1 MSDPMEILANQ
12 ILAERGNAAGEMRQ
26 AERIVSEFRAKI
38 EAFDRSLELIERA
51 RKAQPAAA
59 PPPARAER
67 GSVQT
72 AVMECFGDNVKA
84 SSADDMCF
92 RLTQFDRS
100 SVLSALRALVKSGK
114 LILADGRYRVAEAGA

>member
-1 MSDPMEILANQ
+1 MSACNAIDREI
-12 ILAERGNAAGEMRQ
+12 AE
-26 AERIVSEFRAKI
+26 AKI
-38 EAFDRSLELIERA
+38 ERAAIDGKIAGLEIARAAIASYERTDT
-51 RKAQPAAA
+51 PA

-114 LILADGRYRVAEAGA
+114 LILADGRYRVAETGT